1 MVFLFS
7 ISKNL
12 LGLLSQKSF
21 CQILILG
28 ILIKIGLT
36 HNGDFISKLNDVV
49 LDFPYKDCV
58 LEGGQDKDDQKRK
71 EMFYNE
77 NHCKR

>member
-1 MVFLFS
+1 MDKNIFEIVEEVLKTREKYISEDDKLLKAIVYSDVMTMKKDFLRKLMVFLFS

-28 ILIKIGLT
+28 ILIK
-36 HNGDFISKLNDVV
+36 
-49 LDFPYKDCV
+49 LD
-58 LEGGQDKDDQKRK
+58 
-71 EMFYNE
+71 
-77 NHCKR
+77 